1 MSPGLS
7 DLVGHELLV
16 FTSGQ
21 SFFAIDLGLVVQII
35 DYEKPAIPPRKPL
48 HAEGVI
54 EFRNHYIPLIS
65 LRKWLGL
72 EESEVTANPVILIVR
87 LGDGH
92 CGLSVDSVTRI
103 LSQNLEEVTEPPPKV
118 QGVRSE
124 YLKGVFNFNGKPLL
138 WINVDSL
145 SGLSGED
152 FPIATSQ

>member
-1 MSPGLS
+1 
-7 DLVGHELLV
+7 
-16 FTSGQ
+16 
-21 SFFAIDLGLVVQII
+21 
-35 DYEKPAIPPRKPL
+35 
-48 HAEGVI
+48 
-54 EFRNHYIPLIS
+54 
-65 LRKWLGL
+65 
-72 EESEVTANPVILIVR
+72 

-138 WINVDSL
+138 WINLESL

-152 FPIATSQ
+152 SPIATSQ